1 MFRCSLIIFLG
12 MLALTSCGS
21 NQTLP
26 SYPRTILGTIT
37 RRGTSMGERMLVEQN
52 PGASIGD
59 KIFFNLSGET
69 QIFQRINGDLQAQTS
84 DYLAVGQRVEVW
96 AEGGVAESWPGQ
108 AEATVIV
115 IIDPDEE
122 SIAEAGTLMPPARE
136 PDVSGMITQATN
148 TVLIDQ
154 NLVLF
159 ITPTTQFLRRSGNTV
174 EPMDARDIKEGQR
187 VDVWVDKIQNQ
198 QAQVIVVIHDLTP
211 VPETESACFLPIPPD
226 YVVVQPSPFPK
237 DATILENEGHICFFP
252 LSEDDFDVYVASSG
266 CYATSC
272 TLIFERTGN
281 IDIDQDTFTIQ
292 FNSRYVIKAVGN
304 ERESGAVCEC
314 AADCSGAGS
323 LRFKT
328 NELQDGIYSIKL
340 GETQIGQ
347 LVVPFYGTDI
357 CWTTESIA
365 TPIPSSTPYVYP

>member
-1 MFRCSLIIFLG
+1 MFRCSLILFLG
-12 MLALTSCGS
+12 MLALTSCAS
-21 NQTLP
+21 AQTLP

-37 RRGTSMGERMLVEQN
+37 ELGDRMLVEQQ
-52 PGASIGD
+52 PGATIGD
-59 KIFFNLSGET
+59 KIFFSLSGET
-69 QIFQRINGDLQAQTS
+69 QIFQRIHSDLQAQTS

-96 AEGGVAESWPGQ
+96 SEGVAESWPGQ

-115 IIDPDEE
+115 IIDPNEE
-122 SIAEAGTLMPPARE
+122 STTEAGRLMPPARE
-136 PDVSGMITQATN
+136 PDVSGTITQATN
-148 TVLIDQ
+148 TVWIDQ

-174 EPMDARDIKEGQR
+174 ETMDARDIKEGQR
-187 VDVWVDKIQNQ
+187 VDVWVEKTAYALHK
-198 QAQVIVVIHDLTP
+198 AQVILVINQDLTA
-211 VPETESACFLPIPPD
+211 VPGAESACSLPIPPD

-237 DATILENEGHICFFP
+237 DATILENEGFICFFP
-252 LSEDDFDVYVASSG
+252 LSEYAFDIQVASSG
-266 CYATSC
+266 CYATGC

-292 FNSRYVIKAVGN
+292 FNSRYVVKPVGN

-323 LRFKT
+323 LRFRT
-328 NELQDGIYSIKL
+328 NELQDGMYRIKL

-357 CWTTESIA
+357 CWTTESPA